1 MEYANGGTLKEYLYK
16 NFVKMDWNLK
26 LKFAKQITSAVLFLH
41 ENDIIHKD
49 LVIYL
54 FFLKKNQNSFFKK

>member
-1 MEYANGGTLKEYLYK
+1 MEYANGGTLDKYLYK
-16 NFVKMDWNLK
+16 NFDRMDWNLK

-41 ENDIIHKD
+41 ENDIIHKN

-54 FFLKKNQNSFFKK
+54 FFLKKIKIL